1 MKHGASNIAYK
12 ITKYLRHPVRS
23 VMCKVCPRLVSD
35 EAFLKSAFEDALDY
49 PLNLK
54 NPRTF
59 SEKLQYM
66 KLYDR
71 NPLYNVFADK
81 YAVRDYV
88 KDKIG
93 GEHLVP
99 LLGKWNTPDDVKL
112 DTLPDKFVLK
122 LNNDSGGVWI
132 CTDKNSFDI
141 EAVRQKMRSRFS
153 DSYYWGS
160 REWCYKDIKPLI
172 FAEEYLDDIDTGDL
186 SCPLAPPLR
195 VLSSK
200 TRGRA
205 ATPPD
210 LPDYKFFCFDGVPKF
225 LYIATGRHSPEG
237 VRMTWLDTQW
247 NKLPFQY
254 PHHPACDVPPPK
266 PDNLSE
272 MVLIASRLSEKVRFV
287 RVDLYS
293 VKGKV
298 YFGELTLY
306 PAGGFSPI
314 IPLEWNYKIGDM
326 LHLDGLQKE

>member
-1 MKHGASNIAYK
+1 MRKMKHGASNIAYR
-12 ITKYLRHPVRS
+12 IAKYLRHPARS

-49 PLNLK
+49 PLNLQ

-99 LLGKWNTPDDVKL
+99 LLGKWDTPDDVKL
-112 DTLPDKFVLK
+112 DTLPNKFVLK

-132 CTDKNSFDI
+132 CTDKSSFDM
-141 EAVRQKMRSRFS
+141 EAVRQKMRSRFN

-172 FAEEYLDDIDTGDL
+172 FAEEYLDDIDTG
-186 SCPLAPPLR
+186 
-195 VLSSK
+195 
-200 TRGRA
+200 
-205 ATPPD
+205 D

-266 PDNLSE
+266 PDNLAE
-272 MVLIASRLSEKVRFV
+272 MLSIATMLSKDVRFV

-314 IPLEWNYKIGDM
+314 IPREWNYKIGDM